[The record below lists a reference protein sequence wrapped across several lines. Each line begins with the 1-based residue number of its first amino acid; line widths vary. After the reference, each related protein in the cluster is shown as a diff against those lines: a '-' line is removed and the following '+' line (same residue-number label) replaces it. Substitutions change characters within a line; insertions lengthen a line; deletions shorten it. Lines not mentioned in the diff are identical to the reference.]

1 MTPLSKIAF
10 KFNLRRYI
18 KVSGGKAMYD
28 GKTLTCGGAGA
39 CSAEPGVPDGRDLHS
54 STSQLN
60 LSCF

>member
-1 MTPLSKIAF
+1 
-10 KFNLRRYI
+10 
-18 KVSGGKAMYD
+18 MYD